1 MSAFID
7 SFQRNVCSLT
17 GHEIVA
23 GKESFAREYCMNGKK
38 QATTEIISVLIRINV
53 LYMDT
58 FLMQVK
64 KCLGND
70 QEIVVE
76 KFLEKIKEMIS
87 RVFREALLPAI
98 PAGYEF
104 SMSGFAVRLQQ
115 QLQQELKTLE
125 VSECDWRVL
134 HAFSFEILGNGMLE
148 VYAGFAFDFE
158 IPNQNEIPIFD
169 FKISNFELESKFIDS
184 NGNSH
189 TDLLNLDDI

>member
-1 MSAFID
+1 
-7 SFQRNVCSLT
+7 
-17 GHEIVA
+17 
-23 GKESFAREYCMNGKK
+23 MNGEK
-38 QATTEIISVLIRINV
+38 QATTDIISVLIRINV

-64 KCLGND
+64 KCLGDD
-70 QEIVVE
+70 QENVVE
-76 KFLEKIKEMIS
+76 KFLEKIKDMIS

-98 PAGYEF
+98 PAGNEF

-148 VYAGFAFDFE
+148 VFAGFAFDFE
-158 IPNQNEIPIFD
+158 IPDQNEIPIFD